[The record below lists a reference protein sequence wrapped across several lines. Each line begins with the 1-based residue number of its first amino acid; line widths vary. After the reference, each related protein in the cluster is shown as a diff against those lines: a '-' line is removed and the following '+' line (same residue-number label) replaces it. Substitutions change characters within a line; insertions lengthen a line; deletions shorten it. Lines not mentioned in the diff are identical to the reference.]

1 MSGNTDE
8 EENKH
13 RCEEERNLRA
23 ELKEVWQEESPAT
36 AKVTDR
42 AEEVDGKIKLRC
54 EEERNLRAELEEV
67 WQEESPTTAKV
78 TDLADEVDG
87 QLGTRSCSED
97 AED

>member
-1 MSGNTDE
+1 MSGNKDE
-8 EENKH
+8 EDNKH
-13 RCEEERNLRA
+13 RCEEEKNLRA

-36 AKVTDR
+36 AKVTER

-54 EEERNLRAELEEV
+54 EEEKNLCAELEEH